1 MKKLNRR
8 EFLAASALG
17 TAGLVAG
24 SGARA
29 ASTAG
34 PNILFIMTDQ
44 QSAAMLSCAGNPN
57 LQTPAMDR
65 LAASGVRFERAYAT
79 NPVCVPSRF
88 SLQTGLMPSAIGM
101 NQNEDTDSAA
111 VTEDMIRNSLGN
123 VLRNAGYETVFGGKT
138 HFPKRMRDL
147 REIGY
152 RNLTGDSREGLA
164 RACAEFIKGRARAA
178 HDRPFFLFASFI
190 NPHDICYMAI
200 NAHARA
206 HGGQNTGNLD
216 SRTCEQVLD
225 KARASGDLHEF
236 VQRNCPPLPPN
247 HNVPQNE
254 PEGITLDYTEV
265 RPFRSWVRQ
274 NWTEDDWRL
283 HRWAYCRLTE
293 MVDREIGIVLAG
305 LTAAGLEDNTLI
317 VFTSDHGDHD
327 SAHKLEHKSIL
338 YEEAVRIPFIMN
350 WKGRIEAGGIDDVH
364 LVSNGLDL
372 LPTLCDYAGIDVPA
386 GRPGSS
392 VRPLAERKDVPW
404 RRHMVVESQNARMIR
419 SDRFKYCVYESGRNR
434 DQFTDLKNDPG
445 EMNNVAGNVEFEAEL
460 KRHRGLLAEWVDTTG
475 DAIGAGYIVK

>member
-1 MKKLNRR
+1 MRKLNRR

-29 ASTAG
+29 AALER

-44 QSAAMLSCAGNPN
+44 QSAGMLSCAGNPY

-101 NQNEDTDSAA
+101 SRNEDEAAA
-111 VTEDMIRNSLGN
+111 VVTDDMMRNSLGN
-123 VLRNAGYETVFGGKT
+123 VLRGAGYETVYGGKT

-147 REIGY
+147 GEIGY
-152 RNLTGDSREGLA
+152 RNLTNDCREGLA
-164 RACAEFIKGRARAA
+164 RSCAGFLDGP
-178 HDRPFFLFASFI
+178 HDKPFFLFASFI

-206 HGGQNTGNLD
+206 QGGKNVENLD
-216 SRTCEQVLD
+216 SRTCEEVLD
-225 KARASGDLHEF
+225 KARSSGDLDEF
-236 VQRNCPPLPPN
+236 VQRNCPPLSPN
-247 HNVPQNE
+247 FNVPENE
-254 PEGITLDYTEV
+254 PEGITLDYTEA

-293 MVDREIGIVLAG
+293 MVDREIGIVLEG
-305 LTAAGLEDNTLI
+305 LAAAGLEDNTLI

-327 SAHKLEHKSIL
+327 SAHKLEHKSIP
-338 YEEAVRIPFIMN
+338 YEEAARIPFFMS
-350 WKGRIEAGGIDDVH
+350 WKGRIRPGGIDDAH

-372 LPTLCDYAGIDVPA
+372 LPTLCDYAGVEKPA

-392 VRPLAERKDVPW
+392 MRPLAEGKGAVW
-404 RRHMVVESQNARMIR
+404 RDHVVVESQNARMIR

-434 DQFTDLKNDPG
+434 EQFTDLKNDPG
-445 EMNNVAGNVEFEAEL
+445 EMKNLAGKAEFEAEE
-460 KRHRGLLAEWVDTTG
+460 KEHRRLLAEWVEKTG
-475 DAIGAGYIVK
+475 DKIGAAYIVRGK